1 MGLYTWAWI
10 FLVAYI
16 GAMLAF
22 GMLGS
27 RRISDAD
34 DFATAR
40 RSYGPLMLALV
51 FASTAASG
59 ATFLGLPGLTYS
71 YGMSTLWIAFC
82 YPIGIYIGIMICQRT
97 IARGGNLTGARSIP
111 EYLGERYQSETLRI
125 SAAIFSLIL
134 LFYLAGQLVAG
145 LVMFEMM
152 LGLSQGW
159 ALGITAVVLL
169 IYVTLGG
176 AHADILTDGAQGL
189 LMVVLAIAIG
199 GIFFFGVGTG
209 GFGSLMERLA
219 ATDRELLT
227 PFNAATPITASVWS
241 VITVTVAHI
250 PLGLLPHMGNKLWA
264 LNNERARNRF
274 LVLAFTFGMIL
285 PVITLGGFTARAVLG
300 DSLFDAPGGANTA
313 LPALFIQ
320 LFPAWLA
327 ALLGVGVLA
336 AVMSTADGLV
346 VSTSQVFANDIYRRT
361 VAPRLHPH
369 LSTQALDRN
378 VLRISRV
385 MTVLT
390 VLGAAALGW
399 AVMDMNVVLLIWIG
413 VGGFV
418 AALMGPLVVGSVW
431 QGVTPAGALAGF
443 WTGAVVFVLIHAEIV
458 SGHWLRGTT
467 LQEFGEWFSFYAA
480 SPYSA
485 SVFGGAASVLA
496 TVVVSRVSRPLPP
509 EHLTRLH
516 AGPDA

>member
-1 MGLYTWAWI
+1 
-10 FLVAYI
+10 
-16 GAMLAF
+16 
-22 GMLGS
+22 
-27 RRISDAD
+27 
-34 DFATAR
+34 
-40 RSYGPLMLALV
+40 
-51 FASTAASG
+51 
-59 ATFLGLPGLTYS
+59 
-71 YGMSTLWIAFC
+71 
-82 YPIGIYIGIMICQRT
+82 
-97 IARGGNLTGARSIP
+97 
-111 EYLGERYQSETLRI
+111 
-125 SAAIFSLIL
+125 
-134 LFYLAGQLVAG
+134 
-145 LVMFEMM
+145 
-152 LGLSQGW
+152 
-159 ALGITAVVLL
+159 
-169 IYVTLGG
+169 
-176 AHADILTDGAQGL
+176 
-189 LMVVLAIAIG
+189 
-199 GIFFFGVGTG
+199 
-209 GFGSLMERLA
+209 
-219 ATDRELLT
+219 
-227 PFNAATPITASVWS
+227 
-241 VITVTVAHI
+241 
-250 PLGLLPHMGNKLWA
+250 LGLLPHMGNKLWA

-431 QGVTPAGALAGF
+431 QGVTRAGALAGF

-458 SGHWLRGTT
+458 SGHWLRGTA
-467 LQEFGEWFSFYAA
+467 LQELGEWFSFYAA

-496 TVVVSRVSRPLPP
+496 TVVVSRVSQPLPP
-509 EHLTRLH
+509 EHLARLH